1 MKNFLALLFLA
12 LVSTSFVTAQKP
24 DASSDS
30 YEMGSRTLRLPGP
43 ERFVEISSQFPFV
56 SQRLRSTEDPKN
68 EALAIHV
75 PESFVPKLKI
85 SEAIDLEFYTKI
97 SVNRQI
103 KSIDVAPSDYAAVIA
118 TLEKQ
123 CGTYIDPKGSVMQN
137 VESNS
142 RKGLSDVYSEPTQV
156 SINGVTNL
164 GFFEKTRN
172 VFSGMMLVNLEV
184 GGRKMTTLG
193 TFSVLHVN
201 QRIVFVYVY
210 KMRPTD
216 SDTAMITDFTKK
228 WTARIVAANN

>member
-1 MKNFLALLFLA
+1 MKNFLTLLLCVLA
-12 LVSTSFVTAQKP
+12 STCLVTAQKA

-30 YEMGSRTLRLPGP
+30 YQMGSRSLRIPAP
-43 ERFVEISSQFPFV
+43 ERFVEITSQFPFV
-56 SQRLRSTEDPKN
+56 SQRIRSTEDPKN
-68 EALAIHV
+68 ETLAVHV
-75 PESFVPKLKI
+75 PASFVPKLKM

-103 KSIDVAPSDYAAVIA
+103 KGIDVAPAEYAAVIA

-123 CGTYIDPKGSVMQN
+123 FGTYIDPKGSVMKN

-142 RKGLSDVYSEPTQV
+142 RKGLSDVYGEPTEV

-210 KMRPTD
+210 KMSPTD

-228 WTARIVAANN
+228 WTARIVAANK